1 MAHGVPVISSDAG
14 GIPEVNIHGETGYLS
29 KIGDTD
35 SMILNALNLLEN
47 ENRHKVFKKQAE
59 ERAENFNLN
68 SVVNQYETIYVN
80 AIESV

>member
-1 MAHGVPVISSDAG
+1 MISSDAG

-80 AIESV
+80 AIEAV